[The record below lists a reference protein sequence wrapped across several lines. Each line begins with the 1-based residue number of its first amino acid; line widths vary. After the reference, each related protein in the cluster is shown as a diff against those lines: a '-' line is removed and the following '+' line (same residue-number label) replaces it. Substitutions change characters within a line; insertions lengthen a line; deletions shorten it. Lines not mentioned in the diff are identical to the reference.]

1 MLFFKLRNTAV
12 ILLLF
17 VTTITFSQEVNLS
30 SLTVNK
36 EKYYEAIDYKI
47 VYDKIIIP
55 VEINNKKYNFLLDTG
70 APNLISKS
78 LLKELNLNYIKKI
91 EVDDA
96 NGRKDSL
103 QIVNVPSIKI
113 GSTIFENSAALVSDL
128 ENHPLLKCYNID
140 GFIGSNLLQKSIIKI
155 DTQSKKVILT
165 DQIKRIGL
173 KSKPLKIKLIG
184 NQKSPYVEL
193 KITGKNNI
201 TIAED
206 ALLDTGMGGFY
217 EMSNRVY
224 TIFTK
229 YDNFEVLSKS
239 IGSSGMGLFGNAET
253 KEQILFQLNAL
264 KINHTVFNNV
274 ITTTT
279 NDNNSRIGAD
289 ILKYG
294 DITIDFRAKKFYFD
308 ANEKIVFNEKPPKYS
323 ATILNN
329 KYAIGFVWDTVLK
342 EKIKFGDE
350 IIRIDNSI
358 INQLN
363 LCDILKLKN
372 YKEENVS
379 YELEIKNADHKNFI
393 LKIN

>member
-1 MLFFKLRNTAV
+1 MIFKLKNTV
-12 ILLLF
+12 IVLLLF
-17 VTTITFSQEVNLS
+17 ITTFVFSQEINFNT
-30 SLTVNK
+30 LTVNK

-47 VYDKIIIP
+47 VNDKIIIP
-55 VEINNKKYNFLLDTG
+55 VEINNKIYNFLLDTG
-70 APNLISKS
+70 APNLISKT
-78 LLKELNLNYIKKI
+78 LLKELKLNNIKKI

-96 NGRKDSL
+96 NGKKDSL
-103 QIVNVPSIKI
+103 QIVSVPAIKI

-140 GFIGSNLLQKSIIKI
+140 GFIGSNMLQKSIIKI
-155 DTQSKKVILT
+155 DTKEKKVILT
-165 DQIKRIGL
+165 DQIKSIEL

-184 NQKSPYVEL
+184 SQKSPYVEL
-193 KITGKNNI
+193 KITGKNK
-201 TIAED
+201 TTVAED

-224 TIFTK
+224 SIFTK
-229 YDNFEVLSKS
+229 YDVVEVLSKS

-253 KEQILFQLNAL
+253 KEQVLFQLNAL
-264 KINHTVFNNV
+264 NINHTVFNNV
-274 ITTTT
+274 ISTTTD
-279 NDNNSRIGAD
+279 DNNSRIGAD

-294 DITIDFRAKKFYFD
+294 DIIIDFRAKKFYFD
-308 ANEKIVFNEKPPKYS
+308 ANEKIVLNEKPPKYS

-329 KYAIGFVWDTVLK
+329 KYAIGFVWDTELK

-350 IIRIDNSI
+350 IIKIDSLI

-372 YKEENVS
+372 YKEENIS
-379 YELEIKNADHKNFI
+379 YELEIKNADNKNFV